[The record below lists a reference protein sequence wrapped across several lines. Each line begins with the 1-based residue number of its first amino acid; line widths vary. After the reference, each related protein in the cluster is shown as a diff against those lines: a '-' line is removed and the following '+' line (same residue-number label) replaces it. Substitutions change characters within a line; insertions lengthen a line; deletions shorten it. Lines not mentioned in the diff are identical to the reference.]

1 MYPMFAM
8 PSQAPLIC
16 AGASKLDSG
25 CIVHC
30 RSTVRIVEPG
40 PHSLAD
46 VFDRPSS
53 ERFDGQRKYVANA
66 AFGQDDARRVW
77 IGLQLAPQA
86 QYLNVDTA
94 IEDIFVDAGCLQK
107 VLAGER
113 SLRSIEKRN
122 QKRVFGLGQ
131 CNRDSARISEAPD
144 APVKL
149 PAAKSA
155 APSFPV
161 ALDGC
166 LAGFPPAQHCP
177 DARQKL
183 SQTER
188 LRDVVV
194 GARFQPDD
202 PVDLVA
208 T

>member
-1 MYPMFAM
+1 MDP
-8 PSQAPLIC
+8 
-16 AGASKLDSG
+16 
-25 CIVHC
+25 
-30 RSTVRIVEPG
+30 
-40 PHSLAD
+40 
-46 VFDRPSS
+46 
-53 ERFDGQRKYVANA
+53 
-66 AFGQDDARRVW
+66 
-77 IGLQLAPQA
+77 
-86 QYLNVDTA
+86 
-94 IEDIFVDAGCLQK
+94 GCLQK
-107 VLAGER
+107 VFAGKR

-122 QKRVFGLGQ
+122 QKRVFALGQ
-131 CNRDSARISEAPD
+131 CNRDSAGISEAPD

-155 APSFPV
+155 APSFLV

-202 PVDLVA
+202 PSISSRR
-208 T
+208 

>member
-1 MYPMFAM
+1 M
-8 PSQAPLIC
+8 
-16 AGASKLDSG
+16 
-25 CIVHC
+25 
-30 RSTVRIVEPG
+30 VRIAEPG
-40 PHSLAD
+40 RHSLPG
-46 VFDRPSS
+46 VFDKPSS
-53 ERFDGQRKYVANA
+53 KCFDGQRKYVANA

-122 QKRVFGLGQ
+122 QKRVFALGQ
-131 CNRDSARISEAPD
+131 CDRDSAGISEAPD

-155 APSFPV
+155 GPSFLV

-166 LAGFPPAQHCP
+166 LAGFPPTQHP
-177 DARQKL
+177 PRAREKL

-188 LRDVVV
+188 LGDVVA
-194 GARFQPDD
+194 GPQYLPDNRI
-202 PVDLVA
+202 
-208 T
+208 

>member
-1 MYPMFAM
+1 M
-8 PSQAPLIC
+8 
-16 AGASKLDSG
+16 
-25 CIVHC
+25 
-30 RSTVRIVEPG
+30 VRIAEPG
-40 PHSLAD
+40 RHSLPG

-53 ERFDGQRKYVANA
+53 KCFDGQRKYVANA

-77 IGLQLAPQA
+77 IGLQLAPQP

-94 IEDIFVDAGCLQK
+94 IENIFVDTGRLQK
-107 VLAGER
+107 VLAGKR

-122 QKRVFGLGQ
+122 QKRVFALGQ
-131 CNRDSARISEAPD
+131 CDRDSAGISEAPD

-155 APSFPV
+155 APSFRV

-166 LAGFPPAQHCP
+166 LAGFPPAQHRP

-188 LRDVVV
+188 LGDVVV
-194 GARFQPDD
+194 GAQFQPDN

-208 T
+208 TMTRGDDHGNIGA

>member
-1 MYPMFAM
+1 MA
-8 PSQAPLIC
+8 
-16 AGASKLDSG
+16 
-25 CIVHC
+25 
-30 RSTVRIVEPG
+30 RIAEPG
-40 PHSLAD
+40 RHALAG

-53 ERFDGQRKYVANA
+53 ECFDGQRKHVANT

-113 SLRSIEKRN
+113 SLRSIEKRT
-122 QKRVFGLGQ
+122 QKRVFALGQ
-131 CNRDSARISEAPD
+131 CDRDSAGLSEAPD

-155 APSFPV
+155 APSFLV

-166 LAGFPPAQHCP
+166 LAGFPPTQHRP
-177 DARQKL
+177 
-183 SQTER
+183 
-188 LRDVVV
+188 
-194 GARFQPDD
+194 GAGHKC
-202 PVDLVA
+202 L
-208 T
+208 

>member
-1 MYPMFAM
+1 M
-8 PSQAPLIC
+8 
-16 AGASKLDSG
+16 
-25 CIVHC
+25 
-30 RSTVRIVEPG
+30 VRIAEPAW
-40 PHSLAD
+40 HSFGG
-46 VFDRPSS
+46 VFDTPSS
-53 ERFDGQRKYVANA
+53 ECFNGQRKYVANA

-166 LAGFPPAQHCP
+166 LADFPPTQHRP
-177 DARQKL
+177 DAR
-183 SQTER
+183 
-188 LRDVVV
+188 
-194 GARFQPDD
+194 
-202 PVDLVA
+202 
-208 T
+208 